1 MSTELKIP
9 GRIAFIVPRYAKSIG
24 GGAETLL
31 RELACAIVAQS
42 DSHVEVWTT
51 CAMDHRTWENQA
63 PAGEEFDG
71 KIKVTRFPVDPR
83 DLEVFIRSEHQIQ
96 GGEPFSAEK
105 QLAWLSSSV
114 NSEQLYLHIQEN
126 GPKFDVLIFAPYLFA
141 TSFWGSLIYPER
153 SVIVP
158 CLHDEEYAYL
168 DVFKAQFSKVRGLLC
183 NAEPERQLV
192 HSICAEFV
200 PESKTAVVGM
210 GFEPVER
217 YESSSF
223 ASIEVDGVEIRKP
236 YLLYSGR
243 KEVGKNVDFLI
254 NCFEELPESMC
265 SLVLIGAG
273 SLDFRESLPAGV
285 VDLGFVSEDDKK
297 KLMANSMAL
306 CQPSTNE
313 SFSIVMM
320 EAWQQGTPCLVNGAC
335 PVTRHHVS
343 VSNGGLYFENSLE
356 FKGVLRYLLD
366 HLEVAAEMGENGA
379 RYVATEYD
387 WSAVLQRFSAAM
399 FKFGILPETQTS
411 EPTPVK
417 KVNN

>member
-1 MSTELKIP
+1 M
-9 GRIAFIVPRYAKSIG
+9 
-24 GGAETLL
+24 
-31 RELACAIVAQS
+31 
-42 DSHVEVWTT
+42 
-51 CAMDHRTWENQA
+51 
-63 PAGEEFDG
+63 
-71 KIKVTRFPVDPR
+71 IKVTRFPVDPR

-96 GGEPFSAEK
+96 GAEPFPVEN

-114 NSEQLYLHIQEN
+114 NSEQLYKHIHEH
-126 GPKFDVLIFAPYLFA
+126 GSGFDVLIFAPYLFA

-192 HSICAEFV
+192 HDICGDFV

-210 GFEPVER
+210 GFEPVQEHD
-217 YESSSF
+217 SSSF
-223 ASIEVDGVEIRKP
+223 SRLEIDGREIPKP

-254 NCFEELPESMC
+254 NCFEELPQPLC

-273 SLDFRESLPAGV
+273 SLDFRDTLPEGV
-285 VDLGFVSEDDKK
+285 IDLGFVSEDDKK
-297 KLMANSMAL
+297 KLMANSIAL

-356 FKGVLRYLLD
+356 FKGVVRYLLNNLD
-366 HLEVAAEMGENGA
+366 VAEQMGDNGKS
-379 RYVATEYD
+379 YVATEYD
-387 WSAVLQRFSAAM
+387 WIAVLQRFSDAM
-399 FKFGILPETQTS
+399 IQFGVLSDTQDSQPSS
-411 EPTPVK
+411 ERK
-417 KVNN
+417 INN